1 MSEERQLSEISDTEE
16 VYDEPRHR
24 EWISDLSGGA
34 ISEGNLDKV
43 VNMFR
48 NSLQQEL
55 DQYPVAGSSGA
66 QNE

>member
-1 MSEERQLSEISDTEE
+1 M
-16 VYDEPRHR
+16 YDEPSHR
-24 EWISDLSGGA
+24 EWLSDMSGGL